1 MRKDKMMNDYR
12 NEVLKNLQKVSQ
24 EGVLLYK
31 GEKLVSPDDIAKASG
46 VREDA
51 FYNLEFIVKDENGK
65 VKEMWFGNDK
75 KDEVDKCLRK

>member
-1 MRKDKMMNDYR
+1 MSKYSDEILRS
-12 NEVLKNLQKVSQ
+12 LQKVSE

-31 GEKLVSPDDIAKASG
+31 EEKLASPSDIAEVSG

-51 FYNLEFIVKDENGK
+51 FYNLEFIVKDESGK

-75 KDEVDKCLRK
+75 RDKADKCLRK

>member
-1 MRKDKMMNDYR
+1 MSKYSDEILRS
-12 NEVLKNLQKVSQ
+12 LQKVSE

-31 GEKLVSPDDIAKASG
+31 EEKLASPSDIAEVSG

-51 FYNLEFIVKDENGK
+51 FYNLEFIVKDESGK

-75 KDEVDKCLRK
+75 RDKADKCLQK